1 MENAESDGMLSTG
14 FTIFDD
20 LFGPFTRGDIHLLV
34 GRTDLTYSL
43 MDRLIVNAA
52 GKGDAAYYIDGGHRA
67 DPFAMA
73 RVLRMQRADPR
84 GTLQRVMIARAFTA
98 YQMDSLINGSLI
110 ELSEAPPLL
119 MISALDRLFSD
130 PEVETEAAKGMMKNC
145 LETLDKM
152 AARGSCV
159 VIAAYGGSRG
169 SDLMPMITPHCSNWV
184 SLRNRQKGRIRMIA
198 KGGRWTDI
206 SPIHPYQTMIDDFWS
221 GKILSEAV

>member
-1 MENAESDGMLSTG
+1 MEEHGLDGMLTTG

-34 GRTDLTYSL
+34 GRTDLTYTL

-52 GKGDAAYYIDGGHRA
+52 RKGEAAYYIDGGHRA

-73 RVLRMQRADPR
+73 RVLRMQRTDPR
-84 GTLQRVMIARAFTA
+84 GMLQRVMIARAFTA
-98 YQMDSLINGSLI
+98 YQMDSLINGSLP
-110 ELSEAPPLL
+110 ELQDAPPLL

-130 PEVETEAAKGMMKNC
+130 PEVEAEAAKGMIENC
-145 LETLDKM
+145 METLDEM

-169 SDLMPMITPHCSNWV
+169 SDLMPLITPHCSNWI
-184 SLRNRQKGRIRMIA
+184 SLRNRQRGRIRMIA

-206 SPIHPYQTMIDDFWS
+206 APIHPYQTMIDDFWS
-221 GKILSEAV
+221 GPVLSEAV